1 MTAQN
6 PKKYPKILTDMYGLM
21 VAFEPTRAT
30 PVSGGCNE
38 GMHFGNVAVESITAG
53 DGGHVSGGGTGR
65 KFEC

>member
-1 MTAQN
+1 
-6 PKKYPKILTDMYGLM
+6 MYGLM